1 MTLFFT
7 FKLDLKLLP
16 CNRKLLQTRC
26 CLLKRKFL
34 LVVCILGFLTSQA
47 GGIQLILLHCIS
59 LDMCR
64 LVVQYGDHQPDN
76 DMQMICNETCL
87 NRTLNKPKSYINRI
101 LNEVLMQEI
110 FVNLICANRTLVY
123 SEHKS

>member
-26 CLLKRKFL
+26 CILNRKFL

-64 LVVQYGDHQPDN
+64 LVVQSGDHQSDN
-76 DMQMICNETCL
+76 DMQMIYNETCL
-87 NRTLNKPKSYINRI
+87 NRTLNKPKFCINRI
-101 LNEVLMQEI
+101 LTKNEVLMQEI
-110 FVNLICANRTLVY
+110 FVNLICANRF
-123 SEHKS
+123 